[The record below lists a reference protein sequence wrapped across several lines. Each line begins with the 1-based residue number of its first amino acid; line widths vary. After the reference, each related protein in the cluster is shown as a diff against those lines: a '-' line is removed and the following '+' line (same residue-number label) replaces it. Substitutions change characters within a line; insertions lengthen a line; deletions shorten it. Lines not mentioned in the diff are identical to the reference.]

1 MAILKSIHEE
11 WRLFKDSFSVLFA
24 KPIFLLPI
32 FVSWIVVAVV
42 VLYNR
47 YYFPDLGS
55 LGLIV
60 LYLYF
65 LIVIM
70 AFTISMANIVMLELM
85 QQMET
90 GQKLSLSKA
99 LKEAFGYDL
108 IKVIP
113 VALIWGLVWLIIVLL
128 RSLKRR
134 SESKPE
140 PSVQDAAMT
149 LSGMNTPFSFFRLGL
164 DMMEKLVRMV
174 VFMALPAIAWEN
186 KGPFAAYKKAFHVI
200 KTHPVQFLTSYSL
213 TFAAGVLMALPLL
226 PIYFLAK
233 MKVALPTEVWIG
245 VLIYVGLIW
254 TLEIYLEQMS
264 VGLLYLWHLKWEKRG
279 GKGDLSSVAKPDLL
293 DKVYELK

>member
-1 MAILKSIHEE
+1 MAILNSIREE
-11 WRLFKDSFSVLFA
+11 WHLFKDSFSVLFA

-32 FVSWIVVAVV
+32 FVSWIVVAAV
-42 VLYNR
+42 VLYHR
-47 YYFPDLGS
+47 YYFPNFES
-55 LGLIV
+55 LGLIIF
-60 LYLYF
+60 YLYF
-65 LIVIM
+65 LIIIM

-90 GQKLSLSKA
+90 GEKLSLSKA
-99 LKEAFGYDL
+99 LHEAFGYDL

-186 KGPFAAYKKAFHVI
+186 KGPFAAYKKSFHII
-200 KTHPVQFLTSYSL
+200 KKHPVQFLTSYSL

-226 PIYFLAK
+226 PIYFMAK
-233 MKVALPTEVWIG
+233 MKIALPTEVWIG
-245 VLIYVGLIW
+245 VIIYVGLIW

-264 VGLLYLWHLKWEKRG
+264 VGLLYLWHLKWEKKGR
-279 GKGDLSSVAKPDLL
+279 KGDLSSVAKPDLL